1 MRTFAQQQNQSP
13 KPVIGN
19 QAVQRMSKAHAEE
32 LKDGLTGTASPH
44 FGHDFIR
51 IPIHPPAAR
60 SIQTKSAISKP
71 GDDYERSQTKHVG
84 SGDVGQTVVPPTV
97 DAVVHSSGVPLDPAV
112 RASAE
117 ARLGFDFSHV
127 RVHADEA
134 AARSADA
141 ARARAYTVG
150 SHIAFARGEYQPRTP
165 EGARLVLHELV
176 HVAQQGR
183 AADTAPTPR
192 SMTQPHDASER
203 EAHALAGHSGA
214 VPPRNVSRLAPAV
227 ARFDV
232 EGARLQEERSEA
244 LRHGRNPDEPV
255 SEPLDPLDEALR
267 EATLN
272 PPPRA
277 PEPTMPGD
285 PIQQAHAVPR
295 IDPADLWPLPRIQD
309 RIKTIAAETEAR
321 ERETMNPGGEVK
333 HTAANMLDY
342 WKPRFVHSVEYIL
355 YIRQGDRRAKLL
367 KQLRAEEEK
376 LVKSVPVVLPASSR
390 SPDSAEQVFREKLR
404 ISELRA
410 QVEALRRTF
419 TDRWQQEVD
428 RAADQFVTLASN
440 EAKFLTVKQA
450 ATPVSIYGLP
460 EYLEGTVEASAHPGT
475 VAKGSTPVAPSVVEF
490 MKGVQKESGL
500 KAQASNYAEHE
511 KHSPYLGNV
520 EGVGKYS
527 FDVHLDGLIGV
538 NAEGFYE
545 REPLIKF
552 FLAVERAAT
561 ATRIAWIALYNDFEV
576 AKTVNEK
583 LGKRR
588 IGFSGGGSAGPGREG
603 SIHHGPAP
611 YLLHIHFNIMPIDL
625 AGQYLAGKVTP
636 PRIDLGP

>member
-1 MRTFAQQQNQSP
+1 MRILAQQQNQSQ

-19 QAVQRMSKAHAEE
+19 QAVQRIPKSHAEE
-32 LKDGLTGTASPH
+32 LKDGLTGTASPR
-44 FGHDFIR
+44 FGHDFSR

-60 SIQTKSAISKP
+60 SIQTKPAVIQS
-71 GDDYERSQTKHVG
+71 GDDYERSTA
-84 SGDVGQTVVPPTV
+84 VPPIIAT
-97 DAVVHSSGVPLDPAV
+97 VVHSPGVPLDPAV

-141 ARARAYTVG
+141 ALARAYTVG
-150 SHIAFARGEYQPRTP
+150 SHIAFARGEYRPRTP

-183 AADTAPTPR
+183 AADAAPTPQ
-192 SMTQPHDASER
+192 SMTQPHEASER

-214 VPPRNVSRLAPAV
+214 GASQPPRIASRLGPVV

-244 LRHGRNPDEPV
+244 LRRGLNPDEPV
-255 SEPLDPLDEALR
+255 SEPPDILEQELE
-267 EATLN
+267 EATRN
-272 PPPRA
+272 PPPRV
-277 PEPTMPGD
+277 PEPTIPGD
-285 PIQQAHAVPR
+285 HIQQARAVPR
-295 IDPADLWPLPRIQD
+295 VDAADLWPLPRIQD
-309 RIKTIAAETEAR
+309 PIKTIAAETEAR
-321 ERETMNPGGEVK
+321 ERETMKPGGEVK
-333 HTAANMLDY
+333 HTAANMMDY
-342 WKPRFVHSVEYIL
+342 WRPRFVHSVEYIL
-355 YIRQGDRRAKLL
+355 YIRDGGRRDKLL
-367 KQLRAEEEK
+367 RQLRAEEEK
-376 LVKSVPVVLPASSR
+376 LVKSVPVVPPSSSR
-390 SPDSAEQVFREKLR
+390 SPESAEQVFREKFR

-428 RAADQFVTLASN
+428 RVADQFVTLASN
-440 EAKFLTVKQA
+440 ESRFLTVGQA
-450 ATPVSIYGLP
+450 AAPVSIYGLP
-460 EYLEGTVEASAHPGT
+460 EYIEGTVEASAHPAT
-475 VAKGSTPVAPSVVEF
+475 IAKGSTPVAPSVVEF
-490 MKGVQKESGL
+490 MKAVQKESSL
-500 KAQASNYAEHE
+500 KEQASNYAEHE
-511 KHSPYLGNV
+511 KHSPYLGNI

-545 REPLIKF
+545 REPLVKF
-552 FLAVERAAT
+552 FLAVDRAAT

-603 SIHHGPAP
+603 SIHHGPSP
-611 YLLHIHFNIMPIDL
+611 YILHIHFNIMPIDL
-625 AGQYLAGKVTP
+625 AAQYIAGKPTP
-636 PRIDLGP
+636 PRIDLGGP